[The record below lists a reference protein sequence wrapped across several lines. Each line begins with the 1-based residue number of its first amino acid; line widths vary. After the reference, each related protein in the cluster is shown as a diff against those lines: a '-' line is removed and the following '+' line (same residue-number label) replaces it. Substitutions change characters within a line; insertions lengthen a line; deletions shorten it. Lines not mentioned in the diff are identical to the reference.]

1 MEESESGRGK
11 GGNLYVVGTPI
22 GNLEDLTFRA
32 LRVLREVSAI
42 ACEDTR
48 QTLKLLTRYGI
59 SKRMISY
66 FQPKEGQRVPQI
78 LGLLREGKDIAL
90 VSDSGTPGVSDP
102 GYRLVTAAVEA
113 GIRVVPVPGPSAGIA
128 ALSASGLPTHRFLF
142 LGFPPP
148 KDEKTRRLLVSLQE
162 EEATLI
168 FYLPARKVAGFLA
181 LAREALGDR
190 EAVVAREL
198 TKVHEE
204 FLRGLLSRVQ
214 EEAEKRTLKG
224 EATVLIRGRQR
235 RQKDRSR
242 SHDILQT

>member
-1 MEESESGRGK
+1 MEESELGRK
-11 GGNLYVVGTPI
+11 RSGNLYVVATPI

-32 LRVLREVSAI
+32 LRVLGEVSAI

-48 QTLKLLTRYGI
+48 QTLKLLTRYGV
-59 SKRMISY
+59 SKRLISY
-66 FQPKEGQRVPQI
+66 FQPKEGQKIPQI
-78 LGLLREGKDIAL
+78 LGLLEEGKDVAL
-90 VSDSGTPGVSDP
+90 VSDSGTPGISDP
-102 GYRLVTAAVEA
+102 GFRLIKQAVEA
-113 GIRVVPVPGPSAGIA
+113 GIRVVPVPGPSAGVT
-128 ALSASGLPTHRFLF
+128 ALSAAGLPTHRFLF

-148 KDEKTRRLLVSLQE
+148 KSEKTRRLLLSLQE

-168 FYLPARKVAGFLA
+168 FYLPTRRAPGFLE

-204 FLRGLLSRVQ
+204 FLRGPLSRVK
-214 EEAEKRTLKG
+214 EEAEQRALRG

-235 RQKDRSR
+235 RQKNRS
-242 SHDILQT
+242 